1 MTFDIIV
8 NDNLYRLCSNPLIL
22 VNMKTTPAYIHLHPD
37 DTIYVLI
44 KALDVGEVLTIDGV
58 EYIIEQPLSLGHKI
72 AARDMLVGEKVLKYG
87 VPIGLASQP
96 IRCGEHVHL
105 HNLKSEYTNTF
116 TLEKERRY
124 A

>member
-1 MTFDIIV
+1 M
-8 NDNLYRLCSNPLIL
+8 N
-22 VNMKTTPAYIHLHPD
+22 TTPAFIHLHPD

-44 KALDVGEVLTIDGV
+44 RALDAGEVLVINGV
-58 EYIIEQPLSLGHKI
+58 EYTNEASLSLGHKI
-72 AARDMLVGEKVLKYG
+72 AACDMVAGDKVLKYG
-87 VPIGLASQP
+87 VSIGLASQP

-105 HNLKSEYTNTF
+105 YNLKSEYTNTF